1 MQPGCVMWGHRPP
14 LSPSTPTPGLRHLG
28 FCFFLF
34 FYETEIFIYL
44 TALGLSFGKWVLV
57 PQSGIEPRSPAL
69 GEQSLN
75 HWTTGEVWK
84 QKYLKA
90 ISCVC
95 GTFVFFLIIRV
106 IQTLSVHL
114 GKC

>member
-1 MQPGCVMWGHRPP
+1 MQPGCVMWGHQPP
-14 LSPSTPTPGLRHLG
+14 LSPPPPPPHPN
-28 FCFFLF
+28 
-34 FYETEIFIYL
+34 IYL
-44 TALGLSFGKWVLV
+44 YDCTGAGWLVLTNLSFGKWVLV
-57 PQSGIEPRSPAL
+57 LQSGIEPRSPAL

-95 GTFVFFLIIRV
+95 GTFVFFLIIKV